1 MGGGELGLYV
11 ATNSVWL
18 CLSAKW
24 FVPISSGLLKHLL
37 PMLGLKPKPSPSSS
51 EAGASSSKPSARAK
65 STGAKKPHAQ

>member
-37 PMLGLKPKPSPSSS
+37 PMLGLKPSPSSS
-51 EAGASSSKPSARAK
+51 KAGASSSKPSARAE